1 MGDTLNDDLQAER
14 QGGLGFNELLLGA
27 VIALIIAGIALGTAL
42 YVSPGDHLEI
52 PELQPV
58 IRVTQERDLPVGAS
72 RLIRWGDRAVLVVR
86 LGQDRFAAVDGT
98 SPNDGCLLRWEE
110 DASRI
115 VSPCSYVV
123 YDVDGSVVS
132 GLSTRALQR
141 FPVFLRDGIVY
152 VGRS

>member
-1 MGDTLNDDLQAER
+1 MRDEGQT
-14 QGGLGFNELLLGA
+14 GLGFNDLLLGA
-27 VIALIIAGIALGTAL
+27 VVALIIAGVALGTLL

-58 IRVTQERDLPVGAS
+58 VRVAQERDIPVGAS
-72 RLIRWGDRAVLVVR
+72 RLIRWGDRAILVVR
-86 LGQDRFAAVDGT
+86 PGQDRFAAVEGA
-98 SPNDGCLLRWEE
+98 SPGDGCLLRWEE
-110 DASRI
+110 EASRI

-123 YDVDGSVVS
+123 YDVDGTVVA

-141 FPVFLRDGIVY
+141 YPVFLRDGVVY